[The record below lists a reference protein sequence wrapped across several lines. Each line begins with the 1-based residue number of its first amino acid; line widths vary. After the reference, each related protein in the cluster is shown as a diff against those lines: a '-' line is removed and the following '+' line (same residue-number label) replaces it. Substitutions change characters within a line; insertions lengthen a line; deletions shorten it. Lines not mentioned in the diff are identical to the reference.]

1 MDGKT
6 IQGIESLGVEA
17 FLKGIERD
25 LKEGT
30 YQPSPVRRV
39 MIPKPVGRKRPLGI
53 PTVRDRVVQ
62 MATKLVIEP
71 IFEADFQECS
81 FGFRPKRSAL
91 GALERIRVTAN
102 SGRNVVMDA
111 DIKDYF

>member
-39 MIPKPVGRKRPLGI
+39 MIPKPVGRK
-53 PTVRDRVVQ
+53 VRDRVVQ